1 MSRLGSQPASSRR
14 IAVPKPKSDVYVA
27 LLAISLGALIVAC
40 ILLALE
46 MNRYQWKVTPPKAAV
61 DPRPGPALAL
71 SCAEKGVRY
80 LLCQAPYGPF
90 RQKVPDTF
98 FRTCDVL
105 EGADTVEAAHILVPA
120 VPLA

>member
-71 SCAEKGVRY
+71 SC
-80 LLCQAPYGPF
+80 
-90 RQKVPDTF
+90 
-98 FRTCDVL
+98 DVL

>member
-46 MNRYQWKVTPPKAAV
+46 MNRYQWKVTPKAAV
-61 DPRPGPALAL
+61 DPRPGPALAQ
-71 SCAEKGVRY
+71 S
-80 LLCQAPYGPF
+80 
-90 RQKVPDTF
+90 
-98 FRTCDVL
+98 CDVL

>member
-40 ILLALE
+40 VLLALE
-46 MNRYQWKVTPPKAAV
+46 LNRYQWKVKPPKAAV
-61 DPRPGPALAL
+61 DPLPGPALA
-71 SCAEKGVRY
+71 
-80 LLCQAPYGPF
+80 Q
-90 RQKVPDTF
+90 
-98 FRTCDVL
+98 VL

-120 VPLA
+120 IPLA